1 MILFRVLRVHAHTDL
16 ISIAERIESRLKKSD
31 VHGIKVAVMG
41 CEVNGPGEARDAD
54 IGVACF
60 EGGCVLF
67 KEGKPLKKISE
78 DMVEDEIVKEALICM
93 KDKEAL
99 NC

>member
-1 MILFRVLRVHAHTDL
+1 MS
-16 ISIAERIESRLKKSD
+16 ISIAERIESRSKKSD

-78 DMVEDEIVKEALICM
+78 NMVEDEIVKEALICM

>member
-1 MILFRVLRVHAHTDL
+1 MIWRAFALHFIVIGWHSHV
-16 ISIAERIESRLKKSD
+16 KSAKHD